1 MIHRKCRACGASI
14 VFIGTLGGKSMP
26 CDDYTVYYKQT
37 PDGKETFITPNGET
51 VKGERV
57 DPRTDEN
64 ITGIAYIPHWST
76 CTAPDKFRRRG
87 K

>member
-1 MIHRKCRACGASI
+1 MIHKKCKACGAPI

-26 CDDYTVYYKQT
+26 CDDCTVYYKQT
-37 PDGKETFITPNGET
+37 PDGKEIFITPNGET
-51 VKGERV
+51 VKGERSKPQNEDV
-57 DPRTDEN
+57 
-64 ITGIAYIPHWST
+64 TGVAYVPHWST

>member
-1 MIHRKCRACGASI
+1 MIHRKCKACGAPI

-51 VKGERV
+51 VKGERSNPQKEDV
-57 DPRTDEN
+57 
-64 ITGIAYIPHWST
+64 TGIAYIPHWAT
-76 CTAPDKFRRRG
+76 CKNPDKFRRRG